1 MKILIVD
8 DEDIQRQKLVQLIS
22 ESPLSF
28 SDILCAPEVPTAID
42 IIETHHPDIVL
53 SDIRMP
59 VKNGLDLAQYVKE
72 TYPEILVILITGYSE
87 FKYAQAAIRYNVF
100 DYILKPIDA
109 ESTLSCIRH
118 AIAKLEAARRRE
130 SNYEVLRSYFNE
142 NESYI
147 QKQFLQELLFWS
159 SPMSEDQLLVQKN
172 LLHIDIRDF
181 RLVVIKCHFYIDSIS
196 NQIEEKYYYSH
207 LAELA
212 IKKRDNNA
220 LLYNI
225 GDAIYW
231 IYPSESD
238 GFSNYAMMKDMELL
252 LNELKENDVL
262 FQISI
267 SSLSNNFNHLNTLRR
282 QITICQSHY
291 ENHPN
296 DSIIFYDDLSTKSY
310 CLFNLHE
317 KAQFLSTQILAG
329 NVKEA
334 AKCLDS
340 FSSDLSESKSI
351 SEEIFFFLLSSLSF
365 TLREITQIH
374 ELKDEIL
381 NELSTLKRTIGK
393 SYSINPFFPIV
404 TSMCRL
410 VNSQY
415 QANGNTIVEL
425 VLKYIKQ
432 NYNQSISLT
441 SVSEYVQCN
450 PSYVSRLIRQHTGK
464 NFTIIL
470 TELRIEES
478 KHLLKET
485 NKKITEISDL
495 VGYPNQ
501 RYFNRVFSSYI
512 GMSPNDYRKIT
523 QTFN

>member
-1 MKILIVD
+1 MYLMM
-8 DEDIQRQKLVQLIS
+8 L
-22 ESPLSF
+22 
-28 SDILCAPEVPTAID
+28 
-42 IIETHHPDIVL
+42 
-53 SDIRMP
+53 
-59 VKNGLDLAQYVKE
+59 
-72 TYPEILVILITGYSE
+72 YS
-87 FKYAQAAIRYNVF
+87 
-100 DYILKPIDA
+100 
-109 ESTLSCIRH
+109 IRH

-147 QKQFLQELLFWS
+147 RKQFLQELLFWS

-291 ENHPN
+291 ENHPD

-441 SVSEYVQCN
+441 SVSEYVQRN

-470 TELRIEES
+470 TELRLEES

>member
-1 MKILIVD
+1 
-8 DEDIQRQKLVQLIS
+8 
-22 ESPLSF
+22 
-28 SDILCAPEVPTAID
+28 
-42 IIETHHPDIVL
+42 
-53 SDIRMP
+53 
-59 VKNGLDLAQYVKE
+59 
-72 TYPEILVILITGYSE
+72 
-87 FKYAQAAIRYNVF
+87 
-100 DYILKPIDA
+100 
-109 ESTLSCIRH
+109 
-118 AIAKLEAARRRE
+118 
-130 SNYEVLRSYFNE
+130 
-142 NESYI
+142 
-147 QKQFLQELLFWS
+147 
-159 SPMSEDQLLVQKN
+159 
-172 LLHIDIRDF
+172 
-181 RLVVIKCHFYIDSIS
+181 
-196 NQIEEKYYYSH
+196 
-207 LAELA
+207 
-212 IKKRDNNA
+212 
-220 LLYNI
+220 
-225 GDAIYW
+225 
-231 IYPSESD
+231 
-238 GFSNYAMMKDMELL
+238 MMKDMELL

-262 FQISI
+262 SQISI
-267 SSLSNNFNHLNTLRR
+267 SSLSNNFNHLNTLRH

-291 ENHPN
+291 ENHPD

-441 SVSEYVQCN
+441 SVSEYVQRN
-450 PSYVSRLIRQHTGK
+450 PL
-464 NFTIIL
+464 
-470 TELRIEES
+470 
-478 KHLLKET
+478 
-485 NKKITEISDL
+485 
-495 VGYPNQ
+495 
-501 RYFNRVFSSYI
+501 
-512 GMSPNDYRKIT
+512 M
-523 QTFN
+523 

>member
-1 MKILIVD
+1 MK
-8 DEDIQRQKLVQLIS
+8 K
-22 ESPLSF
+22 
-28 SDILCAPEVPTAID
+28 
-42 IIETHHPDIVL
+42 
-53 SDIRMP
+53 
-59 VKNGLDLAQYVKE
+59 
-72 TYPEILVILITGYSE
+72 
-87 FKYAQAAIRYNVF
+87 
-100 DYILKPIDA
+100 
-109 ESTLSCIRH
+109 
-118 AIAKLEAARRRE
+118 
-130 SNYEVLRSYFNE
+130 
-142 NESYI
+142 
-147 QKQFLQELLFWS
+147 
-159 SPMSEDQLLVQKN
+159 
-172 LLHIDIRDF
+172 
-181 RLVVIKCHFYIDSIS
+181 
-196 NQIEEKYYYSH
+196 
-207 LAELA
+207 
-212 IKKRDNNA
+212 NA

-291 ENHPN
+291 ENHPD

-441 SVSEYVQCN
+441 SVSEYVQRN

-470 TELRIEES
+470 TELRLEES

>member
-181 RLVVIKCHFYIDSIS
+181 RLVVI
-196 NQIEEKYYYSH
+196 
-207 LAELA
+207 
-212 IKKRDNNA
+212 R
-220 LLYNI
+220 
-225 GDAIYW
+225 
-231 IYPSESD
+231 
-238 GFSNYAMMKDMELL
+238 
-252 LNELKENDVL
+252 
-262 FQISI
+262 
-267 SSLSNNFNHLNTLRR
+267 
-282 QITICQSHY
+282 
-291 ENHPN
+291 
-296 DSIIFYDDLSTKSY
+296 
-310 CLFNLHE
+310 
-317 KAQFLSTQILAG
+317 
-329 NVKEA
+329 
-334 AKCLDS
+334 
-340 FSSDLSESKSI
+340 
-351 SEEIFFFLLSSLSF
+351 SEE
-365 TLREITQIH
+365 R
-374 ELKDEIL
+374 
-381 NELSTLKRTIGK
+381 RVGK
-393 SYSINPFFPIV
+393 E
-404 TSMCRL
+404 CR
-410 VNSQY
+410 
-415 QANGNTIVEL
+415 
-425 VLKYIKQ
+425 
-432 NYNQSISLT
+432 
-441 SVSEYVQCN
+441 
-450 PSYVSRLIRQHTGK
+450 SRW
-464 NFTIIL
+464 
-470 TELRIEES
+470 
-478 KHLLKET
+478 
-485 NKKITEISDL
+485 
-495 VGYPNQ
+495 
-501 RYFNRVFSSYI
+501 
-512 GMSPNDYRKIT
+512 SPYH
-523 QTFN
+523 

>member
-147 QKQFLQELLFWS
+147 RKQFLQELLFWS

-172 LLHIDIRDF
+172 LLHIYIRDF

-252 LNELKENDVL
+252 LNELEENDVL

-441 SVSEYVQCN
+441 SVSEYVQRN